1 MADGPLLL
9 GPGHDAPAHVEDL
22 AVNPAGLLAGQVDHH
37 RGHIFGLSAHL
48 KRGPGQPHL
57 FPNLAGPVRHGGG
70 HPGVGRGGNAVYGH
84 PVAAQVQGRNPGKTG
99 NGGLGRP
106 VVGLAGVANKAAGGA
121 EGYDPAVA
129 LLAHQ
134 HRGRLHHRKVALKV
148 DPDDLIPLH
157 LGLWP
162 LFTWFLAGITIALIT
177 RRSRE
182 SVIPPLIAS
191 TLTYLLVLG
200 LSIYVLPRVPGAM
213 SWEVYLTALA
223 KQIIIDGPLD
233 FAFLFAFPLF
243 TALISASFV
252 EALTP
257 KKQVYR
263 VNRPRRFWEWSE
275 EE

>member
-1 MADGPLLL
+1 MKGLAATLS
-9 GPGHDAPAHVEDL
+9 AL
-22 AVNPAGLLAGQVDHH
+22 AVLLIVGGVVARPAFESIPPLGFQTAVLAVMLTALAAVVTP
-37 RGHIFGLSAHL
+37 LSSAL
-48 KRGPGQPHL
+48 
-57 FPNLAGPVRHGGG
+57 GGSTVMPPMG
-70 HPGVGRGGNAVYGH
+70 TN
-84 PVAAQVQGRNPGKTG
+84 
-99 NGGLGRP
+99 
-106 VVGLAGVANKAAGGA
+106 
-121 EGYDPAVA
+121 
-129 LLAHQ
+129 
-134 HRGRLHHRKVALKV
+134 
-148 DPDDLIPLH
+148 LH

>member
-1 MADGPLLL
+1 MKGLAATLTS
-9 GPGHDAPAHVEDL
+9 L
-22 AVNPAGLLAGQVDHH
+22 AVLLILGGVVARPAFEGIPPLGFQTAVLAVMLTALAAVVTP
-37 RGHIFGLSAHL
+37 LSSAL
-48 KRGPGQPHL
+48 
-57 FPNLAGPVRHGGG
+57 GGSTVMPPMG
-70 HPGVGRGGNAVYGH
+70 
-84 PVAAQVQGRNPGKTG
+84 TT
-99 NGGLGRP
+99 
-106 VVGLAGVANKAAGGA
+106 
-121 EGYDPAVA
+121 
-129 LLAHQ
+129 
-134 HRGRLHHRKVALKV
+134 
-148 DPDDLIPLH
+148 LH

-162 LFTWFLAGITIALIT
+162 LFTWFLAGLTVALIT
-177 RRSRE
+177 RRARE

-233 FAFLFAFPLF
+233 FAFLFALPLF
-243 TALISASFV
+243 TAMISAGFL